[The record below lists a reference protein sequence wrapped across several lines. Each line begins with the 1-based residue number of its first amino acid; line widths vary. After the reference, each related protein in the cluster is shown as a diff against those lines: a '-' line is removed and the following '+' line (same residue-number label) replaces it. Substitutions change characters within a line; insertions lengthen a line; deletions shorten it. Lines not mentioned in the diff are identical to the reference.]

1 MPQSLDPR
9 VNRDGIL
16 RQEGQYAPAQEMDQ
30 WQTWEVFHQANRGD
44 QHSHVGIVH
53 APTAEMALLFAKE
66 QFARR
71 FRCVNL
77 WVVRS
82 ADVARTEYEDA
93 DMFEPAFDKSYREA
107 SAYRNREKI
116 EDFLKGANKIVGGNI
131 NYMDFGAAFD
141 DPDMAFKL
149 SHNPTAKNTHHSDED
164 GIPTHLAN
172 VVVKEKTLTLIGV
185 EGTNPVRPRIA
196 TVKILNG

>member
-1 MPQSLDPR
+1 
-9 VNRDGIL
+9 VNREGIL
-16 RQEGQYAPAQEMDQ
+16 HQQGQFAPAKELDQ

-53 APTAEMALLFAKE
+53 APTAELALLFAKE

-77 WVVRS
+77 WVVRT

-116 EDFLKGANKIVGGNI
+116 EDFLKGANKIVGGAI
-131 NYMDFGAAFD
+131 NYLDLGAAFD
-141 DPDMAFKL
+141 NPDMAFKQA
-149 SHNPTAKNTHHSDED
+149 HTPHGGHHHEEAAVAPSTVN
-164 GIPTHLAN
+164 GK
-172 VVVKEKTLTLIGV
+172 VVEEKSCTLIGV
-185 EGTNPVRPRIA
+185 EGTNPTQPRIA
-196 TVKILNG
+196 TVKVLTQ